1 MAIQQSVNQLLGSV
15 YQAAFI
21 GKHLKQQ
28 KQAIDQQAEAER
40 KAEEHREYMKPE
52 NVKARRIEELKGKI
66 PPTITKGVEREQ
78 QLIETGWEQ
87 EEAQMA
93 TAKDLQD
100 EMALYE
106 ELYDLTGDKTYM
118 ESWAQTAN
126 QRDFYKTELNEQQ
139 QAKIKAEE
147 EIARKEKEALKKA
160 EEEKKAADKKAEEEK
175 KFDEK
180 TTQYAADLINDV
192 QREARQERR
201 DWRLSAVQQLTQKDK
216 FDTFLQNLDEQM
228 WNAGGNN

>member
-1 MAIQQSVNQLLGSV
+1 MAIQQSINQLLGSV
-15 YQAAFI
+15 QQAAFI
-21 GKHLKQQ
+21 GTHLKQQ
-28 KQAIDQQAEAER
+28 KQAVEQQAEAER
-40 KAEEHREYMKPE
+40 RAEEHREYMKPE
-52 NVKARRIEELKGKI
+52 NVKARRIEELKGKVKPI
-66 PPTITKGVEREQ
+66 ITKGVEREQ
-78 QLIETGWEQ
+78 QLIETGWER

-106 ELYDLTGDKTYM
+106 ELYDLTGEKDYM
-118 ESWAQTAN
+118 EKWAQTAN
-126 QRDFYKTELNEQQ
+126 QKDFYRTELTEQQ

-160 EEEKKAADKKAEEEK
+160 EEEKKAAEKKAEEEK

-180 TTQYAADLINDV
+180 TTKYAADLINDV